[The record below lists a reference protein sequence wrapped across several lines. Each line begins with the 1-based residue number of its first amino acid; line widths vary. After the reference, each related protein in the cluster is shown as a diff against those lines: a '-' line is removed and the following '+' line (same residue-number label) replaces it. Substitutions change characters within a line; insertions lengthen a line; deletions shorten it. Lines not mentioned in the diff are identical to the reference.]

1 VKRVLADIDADHGFI
16 RLDPPNN
23 ADAGSAAGRRGIYVC
38 SPPGRRTVNTVPL
51 PGSLV
56 AVTSPPIMRAA
67 AFYRHVIG
75 WDAQEHAMPDNR

>member
-1 VKRVLADIDADHGFI
+1 
-16 RLDPPNN
+16 
-23 ADAGSAAGRRGIYVC
+23 
-38 SPPGRRTVNTVPL
+38 L